1 MTPAQT
7 IVADIALVVTFI
19 VIFTGF
25 LQNLIQLIQLGLAWA
40 TLLRRAPAGHLGAI
54 WNKYADVM
62 PPIAL
67 LVPAYNEEKTIVE
80 TVHSLL
86 SLRYPS
92 IEVIVVNDGSRD
104 NTLAVLTQAFSLQP
118 AARAFEQQVPNKP
131 VHGLWVAARDPRLLV
146 VDKVN
151 GGRADAL
158 NAAVNFA
165 RAPIVCQ
172 MDADS
177 LLDEDALLRAVRPF
191 VDNPE
196 RTVAVGATIR
206 IANGC
211 RVHKGRIVEVGLP
224 KSWLALFQT
233 VEYLRAFL
241 MARLALS
248 EMNMLFIV
256 SGAFGLFRRQ
266 IVVEVGGFSTNT
278 VGEDF
283 ELVMKIH
290 RYMLDRRRDYRIEF
304 LPEPVC
310 WTEAPEDLR
319 TLGQQRS
326 RWQRGAI
333 ETFAKYWDMMLKPRY
348 GRIGAI
354 GVTNT
359 LIVDIIGPFAEV
371 AGYFL
376 IPLLWLL
383 DLLSIEYFL
392 ALTAVIF
399 AFGVAIS
406 VGSLVLEEL
415 ELRRFPRAR
424 DLFVLTL
431 AAILENFGY
440 RQLNNFWRIRGY
452 WQYFTGKGSW
462 GEMTRKGFK
471 KS

>member
-1 MTPAQT
+1 MTLAQT
-7 IVADIALVVTFI
+7 IVASAALVVAFI

-25 LQNLIQLIQLGLAWA
+25 LQNLLQLVQLGLAGI
-40 TLLRRAPAGHLGAI
+40 TLLRRAPAGHLGAL
-54 WNKYADVM
+54 WYKYADVL

-80 TVHSLL
+80 TVQSLI

-92 IEVIVVNDGSRD
+92 IEVIIVNDGSRD
-104 NTLAVLTQAFSLQP
+104 NTVAVLTEAFSLRP
-118 AARAFEQQVPNKP
+118 AMRALEQRVPNRA
-131 VHGLWVAARDPRLLV
+131 VRGVYVAARDPRLLV
-146 VDKVN
+146 IDKIN

-158 NAAVNFA
+158 NAAINFA

-191 VDNPE
+191 VDHPE

-211 RVHKGRIVEVGLP
+211 HVHKGRVVQVGLP
-224 KSWLALFQT
+224 KSLLALFQT

-241 MARLALS
+241 MARLAWS
-248 EMNMLFIV
+248 EMNMLLLV

-266 IVVEVGGFSTNT
+266 IVMEVGGFSTDT

-290 RYMLDRRRDYRIEF
+290 RYMLDHRRDYSIEF

-310 WTEAPEDLR
+310 WTEVPEDLG
-319 TLGQQRS
+319 TLGRQRS
-326 RWQRGAI
+326 RWQRGAL
-333 ETFAKYWDMMLKPRY
+333 ETFAKYGDMMLKPRY
-348 GRIGAI
+348 GRIGVM
-354 GVTNT
+354 GMSNT
-359 LIVDIIGPFAEV
+359 LIVDVIGPIAEV
-371 AGYFL
+371 AGYIL
-376 IPLLWLL
+376 VPLLWLL

-392 ALTAVIF
+392 ALSAVVF
-399 AFGVAIS
+399 VFGVAIS
-406 VGSLVLEEL
+406 VGSLILEEL
-415 ELRRFPRAR
+415 ELRRYPRAR
-424 DLFVLTL
+424 DLCLLTL

-462 GEMTRKGFK
+462 GHMTRKGFK
-471 KS
+471 KV